1 MWQSKSYI
9 KTKIFNH
16 NKRMSNISYYKMMVV
31 GNKIKTHVH
40 HAHKMC
46 AQNPKSQS
54 CRVAWD
60 QVEELCATMND
71 CKMSYSV
78 QIKDEEMFGPE
89 LPWEE
94 ESRFY
99 DV

>member
-9 KTKIFNH
+9 KTKILNH
-16 NKRMSNISYYKMMVV
+16 NRGMSSISYYKMMVV
-31 GNKIKTHVH
+31 SKKIKTHVH
-40 HAHKMC
+40 QARKVC

-71 CKMSYSV
+71 CKISHSCE
-78 QIKDEEMFGPE
+78 IREEEMCGPE